1 MIFPFLSSLFAIKFM
16 FWMKQTFC
24 ILDMVLLLR
33 WEKSAVVILCQAL
46 GNKYPVIHILDQVG
60 EEDISE
66 KDLVDTV
73 KLVFQEQ
80 GILEAKLGFEF
91 RAEQA
96 KMAGEVLDS
105 LIKVEHLIFEAGD
118 WGW

>member
-1 MIFPFLSSLFAIKFM
+1 MI
-16 FWMKQTFC
+16 
-24 ILDMVLLLR
+24 R
-33 WEKSAVVILCQAL
+33 
-46 GNKYPVIHILDQVG
+46 ILDQVG

-80 GILEAKLGFEF
+80 GILEANLGFEY

-96 KMAGEVLDS
+96 KMAGKF
-105 LIKVEHLIFEAGD
+105 LIHS
-118 WGW
+118 